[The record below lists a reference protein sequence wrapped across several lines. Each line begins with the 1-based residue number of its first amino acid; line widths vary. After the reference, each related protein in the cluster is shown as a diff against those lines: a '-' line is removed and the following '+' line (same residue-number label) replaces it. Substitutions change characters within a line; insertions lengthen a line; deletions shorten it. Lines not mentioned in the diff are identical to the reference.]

1 MIAKHVPMKSVRK
14 SDFAGLVKYLIDEQ
28 QKRERVTGVSVT
40 NCHADRPDAAILEV
54 LNTQAQNRRAESDK
68 TYHLIVSF
76 RAGEQPDAATLQAIE
91 RRICEGL
98 GYGEHQRVSTVHHDT
113 DNLHLHIAINKIHPT
128 RYTIHDP
135 YRDHKTLG
143 ELCEKLEG
151 EYGLQRDNHQAQKR
165 GAENRADDM
174 ERHAGIESLL
184 GWIRANAWNRSRAR
198 KAGPSCTRP
207 CATTASKSA
216 SGAMVWSSPTRPA
229 RWSRRVPSPANCPG
243 PSWKPAS
250 AASSHRPSGWRTRP
264 TSRPGSTSRAP
275 SGRAPIRSSFTPG
288 TAPSSKATAP
298 HARSSGHRPVT
309 AKAA

>member
-14 SDFAGLVKYLIDEQ
+14 SDFAGLVKYLIDEK

-40 NCHADRPDAAILEV
+40 NCHAERPDAAILEV

-128 RYTIHDP
+128 RYTIYDP

-174 ERHAGIESLL
+174 ERHAGVESLL
-184 GWIRANAWNRSRAR
+184 GWIRRECLEQIQGAQSWAELHQVLRDNGLEIRERGNGLVIADAAGTMVKASSVARELSRVQ
-198 KAGPSCTRP
+198 AGSPPRPLRAITRAVGEP
-207 CATTASKSA
+207 
-216 SGAMVWSSPTRPA
+216 GRPA
-229 RWSRRVPSPANCPG
+229 DPAV
-243 PSWKPAS
+243 PAS
-250 AASSHRPSGWRTRP
+250 PLPDARRH
-264 TSRPGSTSRAP
+264 
-275 SGRAPIRSSFTPG
+275 GRALRQVPRR
-288 TAPSSKATAP
+288 A
-298 HARSSGHRPVT
+298 ARPRRCAHGRVDTGP
-309 AKAA
+309 